1 MHITVKPFFTLIK
14 FIYRPGNG
22 YILQVVPNAVLLL
35 RDCELVQTLD
45 IGGIHDFMLVVL
57 ILILIGCLLGYGLF
71 MVRSWLDFGLI
82 VVGLW

>member
-1 MHITVKPFFTLIK
+1 MHITVKHFFTLIK

-57 ILILIGCLLGYGLF
+57 HDIDIDWMF
-71 MVRSWLDFGLI
+71 
-82 VVGLW
+82 VGLWFIFG

>member
-1 MHITVKPFFTLIK
+1 MHITVKHFFTLIK

-45 IGGIHDFMLVVL
+45 IGGIHDFMLVFSL
-57 ILILIGCLLGYGLF
+57 LDIDWILVG
-71 MVRSWLDFGLI
+71 SWLDLG
-82 VVGLW
+82 